1 MAAMDETTFQ
11 KELRELKHCVTDI
24 ANSPSPAL
32 SAVQLSNYM
41 SANAVHNDMFVAQLR
56 DVRTRLDI
64 MQGSLLQHGR
74 DQATEAPRQRQF
86 EIDHDYMTLSY
97 AVTATPTTG
106 SIGWSRPFLT
116 WMVR

>member
-1 MAAMDETTFQ
+1 MDETTFQ

-32 SAVQLSNYM
+32 SAAQLSNYM

-74 DQATEAPRQRQF
+74 DQATEAPGQRQF
-86 EIDHDYMTLSY
+86 EIEKADRERKRRLQQLSN
-97 AVTATPTTG
+97 PN
-106 SIGWSRPFLT
+106 
-116 WMVR
+116 